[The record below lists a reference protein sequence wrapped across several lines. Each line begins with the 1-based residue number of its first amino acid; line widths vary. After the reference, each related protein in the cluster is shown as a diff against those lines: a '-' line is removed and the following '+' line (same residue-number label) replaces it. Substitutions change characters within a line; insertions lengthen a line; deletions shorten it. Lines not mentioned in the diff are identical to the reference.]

1 LKDEDEEREAKKLPK
16 SAEDW
21 IQIEGKESKKHEE
34 GEQQQGKDDVVYITD
49 DDIDDLLK

>member
-1 LKDEDEEREAKKLPK
+1 MKDEDEEREAKKLPK
-16 SAEDW
+16 SAEDG